1 MILTNMEE
9 IKELQEKLMV
19 PGTRAACAF
28 LVDFSDY

>member
-1 MILTNMEE
+1 MEE

-19 PGTRAACAF
+19 SGSRAACAF